1 MNRIKLTAIG
11 ALLVAA
17 LALAGCFQPII
28 PVVDP
33 VAPVAPVEP
42 VLTLPV
48 AAFSFYPPEYPV
60 QTHSEVLFDGS
71 ASYDPDDEIM
81 WGSWSFDDGTP
92 IIEGVWTNTEKKWEN
107 GEWVWKQVSVKREV
121 AHRFD
126 VVGTYTVTLTVRDY
140 DGNQD
145 STTRTVRVR

>member
-1 MNRIKLTAIG
+1 MKRTKLMAIG
-11 ALLVAA
+11 ILLIAA
-17 LALAGCFQPII
+17 ISLAGCFQPII

-33 VAPVAPVEP
+33 VDPVPP

-60 QTHSEVLFDGS
+60 QTHSKVLFDGS

-81 WGSWSFDDGTP
+81 WGKWSFGDGT
-92 IIEGVWTNTEKKWEN
+92 IIEGIWTETIQ
-107 GEWVWKQVSVKREV
+107 VWKDGKYVWEQVSVKREV

-126 VVGTYTVTLTVRDY
+126 VVGRYTVTLTVRDY

-145 STTRTVRVR
+145 STTRTVRVK

>member
-1 MNRIKLTAIG
+1 MKRIKLMAIG
-11 ALLVAA
+11 ILLIVAFS
-17 LALAGCFQPII
+17 LAGCFQPII

-33 VAPVAPVEP
+33 VDPVAP

-48 AAFSFYPPEYPV
+48 AAFSYYPPEYPV
-60 QTHSEVLFDGS
+60 QTHSKVLFDGS

-81 WGSWSFDDGTP
+81 WGKWNFGDGT
-92 IIEGVWTNTEKKWEN
+92 IIEGIWTETIQ
-107 GEWVWKQVSVKREV
+107 VWKDGKYVWEQVSVKREV

-126 VVGTYTVTLTVRDY
+126 VVGRYTVTLTVWDY

-145 STTRTVRVR
+145 STTRTVRVK

>member
-1 MNRIKLTAIG
+1 MKRIKLIAIG
-11 ALLVAA
+11 ILLIVAFS
-17 LALAGCFQPII
+17 LAGCFQPII

-33 VAPVAPVEP
+33 VNPVAP

-60 QTHSEVLFDGS
+60 QTHSKVLFDGS

-81 WGSWSFDDGTP
+81 WGKWSFGDGT
-92 IIEGVWTNTEKKWEN
+92 IIEGIWTETIQ
-107 GEWVWKQVSVKREV
+107 VWKDGKYVWEQVSVKREV

-126 VVGTYTVTLTVRDY
+126 VVGRYTVTLTVRDY

-145 STTRTVRVR
+145 STTRTVRVK